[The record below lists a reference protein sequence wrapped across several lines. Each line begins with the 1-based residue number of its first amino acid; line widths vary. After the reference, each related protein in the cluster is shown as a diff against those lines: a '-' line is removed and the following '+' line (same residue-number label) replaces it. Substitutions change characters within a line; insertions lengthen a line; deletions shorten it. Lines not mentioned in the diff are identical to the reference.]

1 MEIGMMRCQARLVG
15 LSSLLA
21 FAPLVGVCWSETQPA
36 SGSAAVATRTVV
48 RLSTPPTRTGTV
60 EIDEASLYY
69 EVFGEGRPVVLL
81 HDGLLHRVAW
91 DDQVDAL
98 AADHMVVRYD
108 RRGYGDS
115 SAPTQPFSSIDD
127 LALLLDELKIEK
139 AAVVGSSAGAIL
151 ALDFTLE
158 RPERVETLVL
168 VGAVADG
175 MPYTGQTIRRYRAT
189 LSQDPQEVIERWYQD
204 RFLFAAENPEARER
218 FRAVLEASPHNAL
231 ALMQRLDRSRGTR
244 AIERLDEIRIPT
256 LIITGEFDSPDTHA
270 NAGAMQVGIA
280 TSQRTVMEGAA
291 HFPYMEKP
299 NEFNELLVDYLGR
312 TSRPVL
318 VAELAELDFEC
329 GFADVDGAA
338 IYYECLGEG
347 EPLVLIHGGSID
359 RRMWDPQF
367 RSLAKKYRVIRYD
380 VRGHGLSPSPPL
392 MYYDFEDLSALLT
405 HLGVESAHVCGL
417 SMGGRIAIDF
427 AIAHP
432 EMTRSLI
439 AVGPAYSGIRFQG
452 EDWQAYLDEL
462 LPAYNAGDAAACREI
477 FLKAWT
483 IGPNREATEVDPQ
496 VLAHVREML
505 VYGWDD
511 SRNLGQTLPTTPIA
525 AEILGEIDVPAL
537 LVLGELDMSD
547 IDLAV
552 ETLHSELPR
561 STLVRIPG
569 AAHMVNLEQPELFDE
584 ALLSFLEEVDGA
596 EEETD

>member
-15 LSSLLA
+15 RSSLLA
-21 FAPLVGVCWSETQPA
+21 LVLLAGVCWSETQPA
-36 SGSAAVATRTVV
+36 PGSAAAATGTVV
-48 RLSTPPTRTGTV
+48 PLSTPPRRTGTL
-60 EIDEASLYY
+60 EIDDASLYY

-115 SAPTQPFSSIDD
+115 TAPTQPFSNIDD

-139 AAVVGSSAGAIL
+139 AAIVGSSAGAIL

-158 RPERVETLVL
+158 LPERVETLVL

-204 RFLFAAENPEARER
+204 RFLFAAENLEARER
-218 FRAVLEASPHNAL
+218 FRAVLEKSPHNAA

-244 AIERLDEIRIPT
+244 AIERLAEIRIPT

-270 NAGAMQVGIA
+270 SAGALQAGIA

-291 HFPYMEKP
+291 HFPYMERP
-299 NEFNELLVDYLGR
+299 DEFNELLVDFLGR
-312 TSRPVL
+312 TRRPVL
-318 VAELAELDFEC
+318 GDDVVGLDFDC
-329 GFADVDGAA
+329 GFVDVDGATL
-338 IYYECLGEG
+338 YYECVGAG

-367 RSLAKKYRVIRYD
+367 TSLARSYRVIRYD
-380 VRGHGLSPSPPL
+380 VRGHGLSPSPPIS
-392 MYYDFEDLSALLT
+392 YYDFEDLSALLT
-405 HLGVESAHVCGL
+405 HLGVESAHICGL

-427 AIAHP
+427 AVAHP

-439 AVGPAYSGIRFQG
+439 AVGPAYTGFRFQG
-452 EDWQAYLDEL
+452 DDWQAYLDDL

-483 IGPNREATEVDPQ
+483 IGPKREAAEVAPQ
-496 VLAHVREML
+496 VLARVREML

-511 SRNLGQTLPTTPIA
+511 SRNLGRTLPTTPIA
-525 AEILGEIDVPAL
+525 AEVLGEIDLPAL

-547 IDLAV
+547 IELAV
-552 ETLHSELPR
+552 ETLHRELPQ
-561 STLVRIPG
+561 STLVTIPG
-569 AAHMVNLEQPELFDE
+569 AAHMVNLEQPALFDQ
-584 ALLSFLEEVDGA
+584 ALVSFLEEIDGV